1 MENAERN
8 TRLAIYP
15 KDVAL
20 ITGKSVRS
28 ASRLVIKIRRDL
40 GKDTHQILTIS
51 EFCDYMGLKLKD
63 IMSNL
68 YL

>member
-1 MENAERN
+1 MEKEDRN

-28 ASRLVIKIRRDL
+28 ASRLIIKIRRDL

-63 IMSNL
+63 IISNL